1 MLRAVHMTSESRD
14 IDKMEGLYERAFPAN
29 ERRSFADMMASLNDS
44 LEALGLY
51 DGDEFC
57 GLAFLLN
64 CRDISH
70 IIYLAI
76 DEKLRGHGYGS
87 QALQIVHGMKK
98 GMRIIVDIERD
109 DVPSHNQS
117 QRSSRKRFYLRNG
130 YSETEVRY
138 NWRGEAYE
146 ILSCGGQVTGRE
158 FDDFW
163 RTLDKRMDVSEL

>member
-14 IDKMEGLYERAFPAN
+14 IDKMQGLYERAFPAN
-29 ERRSFADMMASLNDS
+29 ERRPFSDMMASLNDN
-44 LEALGLY
+44 LDALGFY

-117 QRSSRKRFYLRNG
+117 QRSRRKRFYLRNG

-146 ILSCGGQVTGRE
+146 ILSCGGQVTDDE